1 MGYLPLA
8 GCRPGRCRRARQRY
22 AQIFLLCGSLYATHG
37 NAQIVFD
44 DVTKAAGME
53 YSGESYGASWGD
65 MNADGLPDLF
75 VSHHRNPSSLYI
87 NRGNGTFQNRR
98 SEVDV
103 WQKIPRADVHGG
115 TWADYDNN
123 GRLDLVISAGSYKDT
138 DFLINDGTK
147 LSNHIADF
155 TFDRRQ
161 WGGRLPFWFD
171 YNNDGLLD
179 LGMVV
184 QGDKIQLHEQVGGDF
199 ERRNFHTDHQC
210 VNGDWSSLADM
221 TQDGRLDW
229 VCVNADGMPERVYDL
244 SGGLPF
250 KERANLANIVGGIN
264 DVAIA
269 DFDGD
274 LMMDLFAVRGKVR
287 VNGAAISGPRSVEA
301 HFTNSGVQ
309 ATGMTFRSSGDLSIE
324 LHWSGPNVNQVFIGA
339 GGKHPP
345 ATDPGEPIRMLLPA
359 SDPKSQGLMAYDPAT
374 NRGVFVGY
382 NPATSTWTY
391 VNSAGGSGNFSYT
404 YSFLDSTA
412 AVSDLNVFGVPGNQK
427 AVLPAMV
434 KYAGTR
440 YTDQIAGTGLDHAV
454 LCNAVAAADFDNDMD
469 VDLYYVCREG
479 AANLPN
485 RLYLNDGTGRF
496 KAATAPF
503 GAEGPVGT
511 GVGLGENVAISDFN
525 VDGFVDLYVTN
536 GLALYPEEPYGNG
549 GPDKLYRNRGNTN
562 RWVELDLVGVKS
574 NRDGI
579 GATVTATAGGKTQK
593 REQNGGYHRWA
604 QNDSRVHFG
613 LGTSQSVNLRIEW
626 PSGTVDNYT
635 NVASNA
641 LYEAVEGATKL
652 APHGSGQTLPP
663 TGPDPLLYVDDTSAS
678 EGASSGVMRFVVRLS
693 PAATKAITV
702 NYATANG
709 TATSPGDFTAR
720 SGSLSFPAGTT
731 TRNVDIP
738 VINDNIAEAMET
750 FTLALSSPSGAA
762 LGDSSATATII
773 DDDSSAAECGPP
785 AYNKS
790 VDNALFVWQD
800 CSTGRW
806 SVRVMAGSSTAIFVG
821 NASASAP
828 FSNLAGF
835 SVEADDSLASTP
847 SPARITFK
855 LNVSNGGQD
864 GFNFTAPTGAC
875 LTLESPARPVY
886 YGPGRKP
893 VGPAVD
899 LATGGAC
906 ATAGTPPTGANPL
919 DQWLGATG
927 GVSASGNLLAYSG
940 SPTGWA
946 KNTIVSRALSSLG
959 YAGSFEVRF
968 RLESSTGAAA
978 WAFGLGTNETEA
990 GWRDLEYGLRIDSG
1004 QLSVYESGTWRAG
1017 GGPASMGD
1025 SLSIAVSPGV
1035 IEYRINGV
1043 TFWSTTYQG
1052 APAFYVD
1059 TSFRS
1064 GTGSMSV
1071 SVSHP

>member
-1 MGYLPLA
+1 MLA
-8 GCRPGRCRRARQRY
+8 
-22 AQIFLLCGSLYATHG
+22 GSLYTTG
-37 NAQIVFD
+37 TSAQLAFD
-44 DVTKAAGME
+44 DVTTTAGME

-65 MNADGLPDLF
+65 MNADGRPDLF

-87 NRGNGTFQNRR
+87 NLGNGSFQNRR
-98 SEVDV
+98 SDVDV
-103 WQKIPRADVHGG
+103 WQRIPSADVHGG

-123 GRLDLVISAGSYKDT
+123 GRLDLVISAGSKKDT

-155 TFDRRQ
+155 TFDKRE
-161 WGGRLPFWFD
+161 WGGRFPFWFD

-184 QGDKIQLHEQVGGDF
+184 QEDKIQLHEQVGGDF
-199 ERRNFHTDHQC
+199 ERRNFHTGHQC
-210 VNGDWSSLADM
+210 VDGDWSMLADM

-229 VCVNADGMPERVYDL
+229 VCVTADALPQHVYDL

-250 KERANLANIVGGIN
+250 KERTVLANVVGGIN

-274 LMMDLFAVRGKVR
+274 LIMDLFALRGKVR
-287 VNGAAISGPRSVEA
+287 VNGAAISGPKSVEA
-301 HFTNSGVQ
+301 HFTNSGAQ
-309 ATGMTFRSSGDLSIE
+309 ATGMTFKSSGDLSIE

-345 ATDPGEPIRMLLPA
+345 ATDPGEPIRMLLSA
-359 SDPKSQGLMAYDPAT
+359 SDPKSQGLMAYDPAS

-382 NPATSTWTY
+382 NPATGTWTY
-391 VNSAGGSGNFSYT
+391 VNSGGGSGNFSYT
-404 YSFLDSTA
+404 YSFIDSTL

-427 AVLPAMV
+427 AVVPAMV

-496 KAATAPF
+496 KAASAPF

-525 VDGFVDLYVTN
+525 VDGFMDLYVTN

-549 GPDKLYRNRGNTN
+549 GPDKLYRNRGNSN
-562 RWVELDLVGVKS
+562 RWIELDLVGVRT

-579 GATVTATAGGKTQK
+579 GAIVTATAAGKTQK

-604 QNDSRVHFG
+604 QNDARIHFG
-613 LGTSQSVNLRIEW
+613 LGSNQTVNLRIEW
-626 PSGTVDNYT
+626 PSGAVGNYT

-641 LYEAVEGATKL
+641 LYEAVEGAAKL
-652 APHGSGQTLPP
+652 APHGQGTPP
-663 TGPDPLLYVDDTSAS
+663 GSSPLLYVDDTSGS
-678 EGASSGVMRFVVRLS
+678 EGGSTGVARFVVRLS
-693 PAATKAITV
+693 PAATTSVTV

-709 TATSPGDFTAR
+709 AATSPGDFTAR

-738 VINDNIAEAMET
+738 VVDDNIAEATES
-750 FTLALSSPSGAA
+750 FRLALASPSGAA

-773 DDDSSAAECGPP
+773 DNDSSAAECGPP

-806 SVRVMAGSSTAIFVG
+806 SVRAMAGTSTATYVG
-821 NASASAP
+821 NVSASAP
-828 FSNLAGF
+828 FSSLAGF
-835 SVEADDSLASTP
+835 SIEAADSLTST
-847 SPARITFK
+847 SNPAKITFR
-855 LNVSNGGQD
+855 LNVGNGGQD
-864 GFNFTAPTGAC
+864 GFDFTAATGAGAC
-875 LTLESPARPVY
+875 LTLGTPARPVY
-886 YGPGRKP
+886 YGPGRRSA
-893 VGPAVD
+893 GPAVD

-906 ATAGTPPTGANPL
+906 TTPA
-919 DQWLGATG
+919 Q
-927 GVSASGNLLAYSG
+927 
-940 SPTGWA
+940 
-946 KNTIVSRALSSLG
+946 
-959 YAGSFEVRF
+959 
-968 RLESSTGAAA
+968 
-978 WAFGLGTNETEA
+978 
-990 GWRDLEYGLRIDSG
+990 
-1004 QLSVYESGTWRAG
+1004 
-1017 GGPASMGD
+1017 
-1025 SLSIAVSPGV
+1025 
-1035 IEYRINGV
+1035 
-1043 TFWSTTYQG
+1043 
-1052 APAFYVD
+1052 
-1059 TSFRS
+1059 
-1064 GTGSMSV
+1064 
-1071 SVSHP
+1071 